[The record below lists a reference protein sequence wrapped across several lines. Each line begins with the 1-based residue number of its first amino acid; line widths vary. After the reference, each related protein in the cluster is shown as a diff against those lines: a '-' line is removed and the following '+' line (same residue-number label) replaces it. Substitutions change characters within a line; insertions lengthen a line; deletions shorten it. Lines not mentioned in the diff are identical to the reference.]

1 MSPDLQA
8 AKISLYRLLL
18 EIEPEQMTD
27 TEIEIMFQL
36 CMDTDIIDKVKRK
49 RNDG

>member
-1 MSPDLQA
+1 MNPNLQA

-36 CMDTDIIDKVKRK
+36 SMDTDIRDKIKR
-49 RNDG
+49 